1 MINVGYEG
9 SGHCRKIF
17 IIRQLTL
24 ELRFNGHN
32 YYLVQH
38 GFVS

>member
-1 MINVGYEG
+1 MKVAAIAG
-9 SGHCRKIF
+9 KIF